1 MTAGIVTN
9 IQKFSIQDGPGIRT
23 TVFLK
28 GCPLRCLWCHN
39 PEGLNPYPEIAFR
52 PAQCILCGR
61 CADVCP
67 QGCHVFDPEN
77 AAMPHRFERENCIRC
92 GRCAEECVGALEV
105 MGKRMT
111 VDEVLEKVLQ
121 DRVFYE
127 HSGGGMTLSGGEPMF
142 QFPFALALA
151 QAAKEKGL
159 HVCIETSGQAPAAA
173 YAAILP
179 SIDIFLWDYKE
190 TDPALH
196 KKFTG
201 HDNTRILDNLSRL
214 ANAGA
219 HLILR
224 CPIIPG
230 CNDRAEHFAGIART
244 AQANPGVT
252 EVHVEPYHPLGKS
265 KAESLGRDYPLKD
278 LTFPEDSTVEGWI
291 AAIQAGTDKPVR
303 RA

>member
-1 MTAGIVTN
+1 MTSGIVTN

-39 PEGLNPYPEIAFR
+39 PEGLRAYPEIAFR
-52 PAQCILCGR
+52 PQQCILCGR

-67 QGCHVFDPEN
+67 NGCHVFDPAD
-77 AAMPHRFERENCIRC
+77 AAHPHHFERENCVRC
-92 GRCAEECVGALEV
+92 GRCAEVCVGALEV
-105 MGKRMT
+105 MGKEMT

-121 DRVFYE
+121 DKVFYE

-151 QAAKEKGL
+151 RQAKEEGL
-159 HVCIETSGQAPAAA
+159 HVCIETSGEAPAAA
-173 YAAILP
+173 YAAIMP
-179 SIDIFLWDYKE
+179 YIDIFLWDYKE

-201 HDNTRILDNLSRL
+201 HDNARILDNQMRL
-214 ANAGA
+214 GKAGA
-219 HLILR
+219 QMVLR

-230 CNDRAEHFAGIART
+230 CNDRPDHFAGIART

-265 KAESLGRDYPLKD
+265 KAESLGRPYPLGD
-278 LTFPEDSTVEGWI
+278 LGFPEEETVQGWI
-291 AAIQAGTDKPVR
+291 EAIRKGTDKPVR
-303 RA
+303 KA

>member
-1 MTAGIVTN
+1 MLQEASGIVSN
-9 IQKFSIQDGPGIRT
+9 IQKFSVQDGPGIRT

-39 PEGLNPYPEIAFR
+39 PEGLEPGPEIAYR
-52 PAQCILCGR
+52 AGRCIGCGQCAQVCPEDCHGLSEEGRHVFDRTRCIRCGR

-67 QGCHVFDPEN
+67 
-77 AAMPHRFERENCIRC
+77 
-92 GRCAEECVGALEV
+92 GALER

-111 VDEVLEKVLQ
+111 ADEVLQIVLQ

-142 QFPFALALA
+142 RFPFALELA
-151 QAAKEKGL
+151 RRAKEEGL
-159 HVCIETSGQAPAAA
+159 HVCIETCGEAPAAG

-179 SIDIFLWDYKE
+179 YIDLFLFDYKE

-201 HDNTRILDNLSRL
+201 RSNARILDNLARL
-214 ANAGA
+214 GQAGA
-219 HLILR
+219 RIVLR
-224 CPIIPG
+224 CPVIPG
-230 CNDRAEHFAGIART
+230 CNDRGDHFAGIART
-244 AQANPGVT
+244 AEANPGICAVD
-252 EVHVEPYHPLGKS
+252 VEPYHPLGKA
-265 KAESLGRDYPLKD
+265 KAEALGKAYLPGELG
-278 LTFPEDSTVEGWI
+278 FPEKETVQRWMD
-291 AAIQAGTDKPVR
+291 AIQKQTAKPVR

>member
-1 MTAGIVTN
+1 MTTGIVTN

-39 PEGLNPYPEIAFR
+39 PEGLNPYPEISFR

-67 QGCHVFDPEN
+67 KGCHVFDPEN
-77 AAMPHRFERENCIRC
+77 AAAPHRFERENCIRC

-105 MGKRMT
+105 TGKQMT
-111 VDEVLEKVLQ
+111 VDEVLTKVLQ

-159 HVCIETSGQAPAAA
+159 HVCIETCGEAPAAA
-173 YAAILP
+173 YAAIMP
-179 SIDIFLWDYKE
+179 FIDIFLWDYKE

-196 KKFTG
+196 KQFTG
-201 HDNTRILDNLSRL
+201 HDSTRILDNLARL
-214 ANAGA
+214 GKAGA

-230 CNDRAEHFAGIART
+230 CNDRPEHLAGIART
-244 AQANPGVT
+244 AEENPGVT
-252 EVHVEPYHPLGKS
+252 EVNVEPYHPLGKS
-265 KAESLGRDYPLKD
+265 KAESLGRNYPLKD
-278 LTFPEDSTVEGWI
+278 LGFPEESTIEGWI
-291 AAIQAGTDKPVR
+291 AAIRAGTSKPVR